1 MQPINLHD
9 YEVLAQQRL
18 ARPVWD
24 YYQGGSDD
32 EISLSENRAAFARL
46 RLRPRVL
53 VDVNNCSTATSVLT
67 RELTMPI
74 MVAPTAAH
82 GMAHREGECATI
94 QGVDAAGSGMIVSND
109 ATYSLEDVSRA
120 SRGVRWYQLYIRT
133 LPDAQRLVQR
143 AEAAGYQAIV
153 LTVDTP
159 LLSRRERDRRN
170 NLGSFERTYYPRAF
184 AGNVATARGN
194 EDDGK
199 RVAYAGHTLTWDII
213 AWLRTHTSLPIIV
226 KGILTAEDATLAVQH
241 GVEGIIVSNHGGRQL
256 DGAIAPIEALPE
268 IVAAAGSQCAIY
280 LDGGIRRGTDVLK
293 ALALG
298 AQAVMI
304 GRPVLWGLTV
314 AGSEGVKH
322 VLEILQQ
329 ELHSAMILVGAPT
342 VKHLSRSL
350 IQWTRND

>member
-9 YEVLAQQRL
+9 YEVLAQRRL

-32 EISLSENRAAFARL
+32 EISLHENRAAFARL

-53 VDVNNCSTATSVLT
+53 VDVNNCNTATSVLT
-67 RELTMPI
+67 TEIAMPI
-74 MVAPTAAH
+74 LIAPTAAH
-82 GMAHREGECATI
+82 GMAHAAGECATI
-94 QGVDAAGSGMIVSND
+94 RGADAAGSGMIVSSN
-109 ATYSLEDVSRA
+109 ATFSMEDIARA
-120 SRGVRWYQLYIRT
+120 SQGLRWYQLYINT
-133 LPDAQRLVQR
+133 LPEAQQQIKR

-170 NLGSFERTYYPRAF
+170 NMGNFQRTYYPRAF
-184 AGNVATARGN
+184 AGNASYTVEGN
-194 EDDGK
+194 LNDSE
-199 RVAYAGHTLTWDII
+199 RAIYAGHTLTWDII
-213 AWLRTHTSLPIIV
+213 AWLRTHTSLPIIL
-226 KGILTAEDATLAVQH
+226 KGILTAEDATLAVQYR
-241 GVEGIIVSNHGGRQL
+241 VAGIIVSNHGGRQL
-256 DGAIAPIEALPE
+256 DGTIAPIEALPE
-268 IVAAAGSQCAIY
+268 IAAAVRGQCEIY

-304 GRPVLWGLTV
+304 GRPILWGLAV
-314 AGSEGVKH
+314 QGSEGVKH

-329 ELHSAMILVGAPT
+329 ELHSAMVLVGSPT
-342 VKHLSRSL
+342 VKDITRSL
-350 IQWTRND
+350 IQ